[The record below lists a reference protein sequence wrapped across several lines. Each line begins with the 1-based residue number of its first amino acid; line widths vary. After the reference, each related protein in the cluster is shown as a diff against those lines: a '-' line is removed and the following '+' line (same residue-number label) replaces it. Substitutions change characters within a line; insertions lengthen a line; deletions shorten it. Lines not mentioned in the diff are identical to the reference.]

1 MDSNDITRRRVIS
14 TLGAVGTIGLA
25 GCGGDGGDGGSD
37 GGDGGTDGGDGG
49 SDGTDGGTD
58 GGDGGSDGGDGGSDG
73 GDGGETTR
81 PDTEVRIG
89 MVQPRSG
96 ALGPYGTIAL
106 RGFLTY
112 FGYEGADIP
121 SEIGTGEYTLELG
134 DTTYTMEVRDSGGA
148 AGEAQTQA
156 REMAQSADIIAGGTS
171 SASANAIANNVA
183 KRANIPYMAGPAASV
198 ALTGSSDNCGETV
211 YRASE
216 TVAMDA
222 QSGGKYIAN
231 ETDIESVYIYYA
243 DYSFGQSVFQN
254 YSRVLEANGVS
265 VSGSQALPQG
275 YSDDWPGQFE
285 NATQAGVDAV
295 IGGFTV
301 ATLPAMLGTYLA
313 NDYDFRFVGGW
324 GTRLSGGALGAAL
337 QNNLDELTAESIQNA
352 GLGPLT
358 TRYHWNQYDNEM
370 NTQANETHR
379 DAYGTNTDLFTSG
392 MFTAASAI
400 DQAVTESGS
409 SNGDDIR
416 EALKGMTVQT
426 TMKGEGGY
434 QFQEWNNQ
442 ARSAMTVADP
452 IPTED
457 TQYWDAPIQPGA
469 PIQTYGMDETTQP
482 QDQQSCDLS

>member
-1 MDSNDITRRRVIS
+1 MDSNDITRRRVIG
-14 TLGAVGTIGLA
+14 TLGAAGTIGLA
-25 GCGGDGGDGGSD
+25 GCGGDGGDGSDGSDGSDGGNGGDGSDGSDGSSGGDGSD
-37 GGDGGTDGGDGG
+37 GGDGGGDGDGG
-49 SDGTDGGTD
+49 GQTEG
-58 GGDGGSDGGDGGSDG
+58 
-73 GDGGETTR
+73 R
-81 PDTEVRIG
+81 PDANVRIG

-112 FGYEGADIP
+112 FGYAGADIP

-134 DTTYTMEVRDSGGA
+134 DTTYTMEVRDSSGA

-156 REMAQSADIIAGGTS
+156 REMAQNADIIAGGTS
-171 SASANAIANNVA
+171 SASAIAIANNVA
-183 KRANIPYMAGPAASV
+183 KRANVPYMAGPAATV
-198 ALTGSSDNCGETV
+198 GLTGNSDNCGETV

-231 ETDIESVYIYYA
+231 ERSDIESVYIYYA
-243 DYSFGQSVFQN
+243 DYSFGQSVFEN
-254 YSRVLEANGVS
+254 YRRVLEANGVS
-265 VSGSQALPQG
+265 VAGSQPLPQG
-275 YSDDWPGQFE
+275 YSDDWPGQFD
-285 NATQAGVDAV
+285 NATDAGVDAI

-337 QNNLDELTAESIQNA
+337 QNNLDELTADSIESA

-358 TRYHWNQYDNEM
+358 TRYHWNQYDNDI
-370 NTQANETHR
+370 NTEANQVHR
-379 DAYGTNTDLFTSG
+379 DTYGTNADLFTSG

-400 DQAVTESGS
+400 DQAVTEAGSGS
-409 SNGDDIR
+409 GDDIR
-416 EALKGMTVQT
+416 KALKGMSVST

-434 QFQEWNNQ
+434 QFQDWNNQ
-442 ARSAMTVADP
+442 ARSAMTVADAV
-452 IPTED
+452 PTGDAEF
-457 TQYWDAPIQPGA
+457 WDAPIQPSD
-469 PIQTYGMDETTQP
+469 PVQTYGIDETTQP
-482 QDQQSCDLS
+482 QEQQSCDLS